1 MAAKK
6 KTKATNNTKKRLII
20 SYERL
25 PEKDKVLFE
34 EKYEDGLMEHIQTV
48 NKPDGTPIFVVPLET
63 AENIYMVK
71 IDLKIDDKMTDE
83 DFDKAVLHEDKSEQD
98 DITHLMNA
106 EESKMRGSFELN
118 HGDYSSLNSMEEVV
132 AKEDMNAANF
142 TSLDEIDVSEDGSV
156 FDV

>member
-1 MAAKK
+1 MATKK

-25 PEKDKVLFE
+25 PEKDKELFE
-34 EKYEDGLMEHIQTV
+34 EKYEDGLMDHIQTV
-48 NKPDGTPIFVVPLET
+48 SKPDGTPMFVVPLET
-63 AENIYMVK
+63 EENIYMVK
-71 IDLKIDDKMTDE
+71 IDLKIDDKMTD
-83 DFDKAVLHEDKSEQD
+83 DDLDKAVLHESKSEQD

-106 EESKMRGSFELN
+106 EEGKMRASFELN
-118 HGDYSSLNSMEEVV
+118 HGDYSSLNSMEEVI

-156 FDV
+156 FDI